1 MVEVHSN
8 KRRKL
13 ESAYE
18 GLTNLNYTADILN

>member
-1 MVEVHSN
+1 MVEVHNN